1 MFPKKLFHPIVVW
14 KQSFSSSKT
23 SSIIDNGFG
32 LVGTNPLL
40 SWQENVITYLKEA
53 LVLFS
58 IPSDGPFVCAYVW
71 LASITTTRTICIPS
85 CIGEIRGRGWGR
97 GCIICPIWNPC
108 LFPSLIFVGASQPR
122 AKKRVRGL
130 SLSLKRRAKEHVI
143 IRIHLLFTYMR
154 YTKPRG
160 QVSPKQSADLSPEI
174 PDKMLDDWR
183 HKFK

>member
-1 MFPKKLFHPIVVW
+1 MPSIVLPLRLNQTFPPMIWIFTEGEGGGIKSRLSCKIFYFARHYDTIQYSTNISAKKQKVRMFPKKLFHPIVVW

-40 SWQENVITYLKEA
+40 SWQENVIAYLKEA

-85 CIGEIRGRGWGR
+85 CIGEIRRWGKDFFLGLALAPR
-97 GCIICPIWNPC
+97 NAYRPSC
-108 LFPSLIFVGASQPR
+108 LV
-122 AKKRVRGL
+122 
-130 SLSLKRRAKEHVI
+130 
-143 IRIHLLFTYMR
+143 
-154 YTKPRG
+154 
-160 QVSPKQSADLSPEI
+160 
-174 PDKMLDDWR
+174 
-183 HKFK
+183 

>member
-40 SWQENVITYLKEA
+40 SWQENVIAYLKEA

-85 CIGEIRGRGWGR
+85 CIGEIWG
-97 GCIICPIWNPC
+97 IICTHPPKIGIFLSRFAWTQVIQEGSFPTSFFRWGFTDMEFLSS
-108 LFPSLIFVGASQPR
+108 LFQKIFLARLQR
-122 AKKRVRGL
+122 QYFR
-130 SLSLKRRAKEHVI
+130 
-143 IRIHLLFTYMR
+143 
-154 YTKPRG
+154 
-160 QVSPKQSADLSPEI
+160 QVFSD
-174 PDKMLDDWR
+174 
-183 HKFK
+183 

>member
-1 MFPKKLFHPIVVW
+1 MGDSWVIPSVTWLTERSVCHPIVVW

-40 SWQENVITYLKEA
+40 SWQENVIAYLKEA

-85 CIGEIRGRGWGR
+85 CIGEIRGPGGYYMPFRFSEIRVQIKRPRNGLLQIR
-97 GCIICPIWNPC
+97 SHNLKDKPPPED
-108 LFPSLIFVGASQPR
+108 LF
-122 AKKRVRGL
+122 
-130 SLSLKRRAKEHVI
+130 
-143 IRIHLLFTYMR
+143 
-154 YTKPRG
+154 
-160 QVSPKQSADLSPEI
+160 
-174 PDKMLDDWR
+174 
-183 HKFK
+183 

>member
-1 MFPKKLFHPIVVW
+1 MLTPLHIGC

-40 SWQENVITYLKEA
+40 SWQENVIAYLKEA

-85 CIGEIRGRGWGR
+85 IGEIRG
-97 GCIICPIWNPC
+97 IICSHPPKIGIFLPRFFEWTQAIHEEGSFPTSFFRWGFTGMVFLSS
-108 LFPSLIFVGASQPR
+108 LFQKIFLARLQR
-122 AKKRVRGL
+122 QYFR
-130 SLSLKRRAKEHVI
+130 
-143 IRIHLLFTYMR
+143 
-154 YTKPRG
+154 
-160 QVSPKQSADLSPEI
+160 QVFSD
-174 PDKMLDDWR
+174 
-183 HKFK
+183 